1 MILRY
6 KDKFPLF
13 DESVFIAENAAV
25 IGDVEIGRESGIWF
39 SVVVRGDV
47 NFIRI
52 GERTNIQDG
61 SVLHVTHKKYP
72 LNIGN
77 DVTVGHNATVHG
89 CTVKNKVLIGMG
101 AVILDNSIINSN
113 SIVGAGS
120 LVKENFTV
128 PEGVLAAGIPAKII
142 RDLKEDEIAKIK
154 QSALN
159 YIMYAQEY
167 MNSVHSGKIS

>member
-1 MILRY
+1 MILRF
-6 KDKFPLF
+6 KDKYPLY
-13 DESVFIAENAAV
+13 DESVFIAENAVV
-25 IGDVEIGRESGIWF
+25 IGDVVIGRDSGIWF
-39 SVVVRGDV
+39 SVVIRGDV

-61 SVLHVTHKKYP
+61 SVLHVTHKKHS
-72 LNIGN
+72 LKIGN

-89 CTVKNKVLIGMG
+89 CTVKDNVLIGMG

-120 LVKENFTV
+120 LIKENFTV
-128 PEGVLAAGIPAKII
+128 PEGVLAAGVPAKVI
-142 RDLKEDEIAKIK
+142 RDLKDEEIAKIK

-159 YIMYAQEY
+159 YILYAREY
-167 MNSVHSGKIS
+167 MNS

>member
-1 MILRY
+1 MILRF
-6 KDKFPLF
+6 KDKYPLY

-25 IGDVEIGRESGIWF
+25 IGDVVIGRDSGIWF
-39 SVVVRGDV
+39 SVVIRGDV
-47 NFIRI
+47 NIIRI

-61 SVLHVTHKKYP
+61 SVLHVTHKKHS
-72 LNIGN
+72 LKIGN

-89 CTVKNKVLIGMG
+89 CTVKDNVLIGMG

-120 LVKENFTV
+120 LIKENFTV
-128 PEGVLAAGIPAKII
+128 PEGVLAAGVPAKVI
-142 RDLKEDEIAKIK
+142 RDLKDDEIAKIK

-159 YIMYAQEY
+159 YILYAREY
-167 MNSVHSGKIS
+167 MNS